1 MSGAP
6 VDGTWRGQC
15 LCGSVAFTIQGSMS
29 ELSACHCSQCRRQSG
44 HYQVAGVVAKTAITF
59 ENDETL
65 TWYRSS
71 DFAQRGF
78 CSACGSALFWDDGSE
93 AMSINIGCLDQPTG
107 LSLASHIFVADKG
120 DYYEITDGVPQAAHY
135 EA

>member
-1 MSGAP
+1 MG
-6 VDGTWRGQC
+6 DRLTEGTWQGRC
-15 LCGSVAFTIQGSMS
+15 LCGSVAFTIRGSMS

-44 HYQVAGVVAKTAITF
+44 HYQVAGVVAKVDITF
-59 ENDETL
+59 HRDQTL

-71 DFAQRGF
+71 DLARRGF

-107 LSLASHIFVADKG
+107 LALASHIFVANKG
-120 DYYEITDGVPQAAHY
+120 DYYQINDELPQADQY
-135 EA
+135 E